1 MLYYIVAFFQV
12 VFCIA
17 LVGLILLHS
26 GKGGGLSSSLGG
38 GMGGTFSGTTIMEKN
53 LTRLTL
59 IVLGLFA
66 LTNIALFFLARGL
79 AAPRRAQ
86 TEGLARGGWG
96 EPASPHRLYP

>member
-1 MLYYIVAFFQV
+1 MLYYIIAFFQI

-38 GMGGTFSGTTIMEKN
+38 GIGGTFSGTTIMEKN

-59 IVLGLFA
+59 IVVGLFL
-66 LTNIALFFLARGL
+66 LTNIALFFFG
-79 AAPRRAQ
+79 
-86 TEGLARGGWG
+86 
-96 EPASPHRLYP
+96 

>member
-1 MLYYIVAFFQV
+1 MVYVLAFFHS

-38 GMGGTFSGTTIMEKN
+38 GIGGTFSGTTIMEKN

-59 IVLGLFA
+59 IVVGLFA
-66 LTNIALFFLARGL
+66 LTNLALIFLG
-79 AAPRRAQ
+79 
-86 TEGLARGGWG
+86 
-96 EPASPHRLYP
+96 